1 MTPAPSG
8 SPRTSDVA
16 DSLTD
21 LARLIDRADA
31 EASRLRARRLDL
43 WVEARRAGLSWR
55 EIARASGLSDHAI
68 IAKQVGRREEQ
79 D

>member
-1 MTPAPSG
+1 VTTHPHNEPI
-8 SPRTSDVA
+8 A

-43 WVEARRAGLSWR
+43 WVQARRAGLSWR
-55 EIARASGLSDHAI
+55 EIARASGLSDHATI
-68 IAKQVGRREEQ
+68 VKYVNRREGL